1 MVSFLIILVTV
12 LAVFTVAALWA
23 LRYLLA
29 GRALFICRV
38 LVGVVFTVASASFFL
53 RRNPLAAFLSAG
65 ATISLAS
72 VFFLSLMF

>member
-29 GRALFICRV
+29 ERALFICRV
-38 LVGVVFTVASASFFL
+38 LVCVVFTVAPSSL
-53 RRNPLAAFLSAG
+53 VLPRNPFAASLS
-65 ATISLAS
+65 T
-72 VFFLSLMF
+72 